1 MRNKI
6 IAALVAGGLLVGAGL
21 VSAAASAPAV
31 ASAQEDSAQEDSAEN
46 EGRSH
51 RGMNLLSE
59 VLDDLVD
66 DGTISQDQADAVTD
80 ALEAKVEEI
89 KAQREALREMVQE
102 FLGDGVITAD
112 EAAQLPE
119 DNPFNDEAFDEAWE
133 DGELTIEEIREIK
146 PKPGR
151 QAFKRGIRFGAL
163 LDDGGIDAEEWADVV
178 ADLPQ
183 DHPLADFDVSE
194 YLEDGVIT
202 VDELREIHETVRNTV
217 ATDSTA

>member
-6 IAALVAGGLLVGAGL
+6 IAALVAGGLLVGAGS
-21 VSAAASAPAV
+21 VSAAVSAPAV
-31 ASAQEDSAQEDSAEN
+31 ASAQEDSAEN
-46 EGRSH
+46 EGRFH
-51 RGMNLLSE
+51 RGMNILSE
-59 VLDDLVD
+59 VLDGLVD

-80 ALEAKVEEI
+80 ALEVKVEEI
-89 KAQREALREMVQE
+89 KAEREALREMVQE

-151 QAFKRGIRFGAL
+151 HAFKRGVRFGAL